1 MQAVRDQIRKLAV
14 GGPQAKEEKEK
25 IYEVSD
31 SEDEE
36 FDDDPLDR

>member
-1 MQAVRDQIRKLAV
+1 M

-36 FDDDPLDR
+36 FEADPSKR